1 MTENDSLQRQ
11 RSSLKKY
18 ILFGVPRLGTN
29 IVLTIVDFALLTLY
43 TLGFQ
48 LEAWQTFLAFSLG
61 KLSIAASQFL
71 LGWLSDAKYTRWGR
85 RKPYIII
92 LSPLLAI
99 SFIFLTLPNIFI
111 SISDKLALFN
121 WLLLW
126 NVIFQASYG
135 LTTPYNSWMA
145 EQFEVNERP
154 KASQFLNLFIYI
166 GAGLAQIFSLFVLA
180 SFKDQVL
187 IDPNIIPAEYIISV
201 LLFAVLIIVLF
212 YLVVFLMPTEPHF
225 EIKSSLKSNLMEI
238 LNNRNYL
245 LINLLQGFASISW
258 AIIGPMML
266 VYIEEVLNFGTMEK
280 IVAGAIIIIGI
291 LIFLYVWRLLIE
303 RIGKKK
309 SLLYLFLIAI
319 VVLPFSLIGLVPM
332 GSYLVFGIIFL
343 IGVVAALGGWNLFP
357 YIFYAD
363 LAEDSEKKT
372 GELKAG
378 IYQGFSSIL
387 LNIFQA
393 IGLAFSSL
401 IAFLMGDALFYVW
414 WGPICSL
421 ILIGAYFYSR
431 KFIKIDFEWEKR

>member
-1 MTENDSLQRQ
+1 MTENHSLQRQ

-43 TLGFQ
+43 TAGFQ

-111 SISDKLALFN
+111 SISDKLTLFN
-121 WLLLW
+121 WLLIW
-126 NVIFQASYG
+126 NLIFQASYG

-180 SFKDQVL
+180 SFKDQVI
-187 IDPNIIPAEYIISV
+187 IDPNIIPVEYIISV

-238 LNNRNYL
+238 LKNRNYL
-245 LINLLQGFASISW
+245 SINLLQGFASISW
-258 AIIGPMML
+258 AIISPMML

-401 IAFLMGDALFYVW
+401 IAFLMGDALFFVW

>member
-1 MTENDSLQRQ
+1 MTEINSVQREK
-11 RSSLKKY
+11 SSLKKY

-29 IVLTIVDFALLTLY
+29 ILLTIVDFALLTLY
-43 TLGFQ
+43 SLGFQ
-48 LEAWQTFLAFSLG
+48 LDAWQTLLAISLG

-71 LGWLSDAKYTRWGR
+71 LGWLSDAKYTRLGR
-85 RKPYIII
+85 RKPYVII
-92 LSPLLAI
+92 LSPILAI

-111 SISDKLALFN
+111 PISDKLALFT
-121 WLLLW
+121 WLLIWDIL
-126 NVIFQASYG
+126 FQAAYG
-135 LTTPYNSWMA
+135 VTTPYNSWMA

-166 GAGLAQIFSLFVLA
+166 GAGLAEIFSLFVLT

-187 IDPNIIPAEYIISV
+187 IDPNIIPIDYLISV
-201 LLFAVLIIVLF
+201 LFFSILTVVLF
-212 YLVVFLMPTEPHF
+212 YLVVFFMPTEPHF
-225 EIKSSLKSNLMEI
+225 KIESSLKNNLLEI
-238 LNNRNYL
+238 LKNRKYL
-245 LINLLQGFASISW
+245 LINFLQGFASISW
-258 AIIGPMML
+258 AIITPMML
-266 VYIEEVLNFGTMEK
+266 VYIEEVLHFGTIEY
-280 IVAGAIIIIGI
+280 IIAGAIVIFGI
-291 LIFLYVWRLLIE
+291 LIFLYIWRLLIE
-303 RIGKKK
+303 RIGKTK

-332 GSYLVFGIIFL
+332 NSYLVFGIIFL

-393 IGLAFSSL
+393 IGLAFSSG
-401 IAFLMGDALFYVW
+401 IAFLMGDVLFYVW
-414 WGPICSL
+414 WGPICSVL
-421 ILIGAYFYSR
+421 LIGAYLYSR
-431 KFIKIDFEWEKR
+431 KFVKIDFDWERK